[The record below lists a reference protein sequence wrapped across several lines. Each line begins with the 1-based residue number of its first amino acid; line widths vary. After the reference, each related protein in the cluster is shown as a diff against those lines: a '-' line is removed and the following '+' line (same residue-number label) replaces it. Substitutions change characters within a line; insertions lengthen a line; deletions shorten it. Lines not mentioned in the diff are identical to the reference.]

1 MNSRYLDGLNS
12 EIRKQARFIDSR
24 KEVIPLEKSV
34 LIQYCDMQAEIK
46 ELRRL
51 IKMTEER
58 LEKIEQEGAVSDV
71 VSGGMGGIQH
81 FTVEGFP
88 VPGYTKAKNLL
99 ISRKQRLK
107 MKEEELLELTN
118 QAEEY
123 IESIEKSEL
132 RIMFRLYYIEGLTW
146 AKVAA
151 RMNSLFPKRKVA
163 YTEEN
168 CRKRNFRF
176 FEENLKMSP
185 NVPSKCDKV

>member
-1 MNSRYLDGLNS
+1 M
-12 EIRKQARFIDSR
+12 
-24 KEVIPLEKSV
+24 EKSV

-51 IKMTEER
+51 IRMTEER

-81 FTVEGFP
+81 FVVEGFP
-88 VPGYTKAKNLL
+88 IPEHAKVKRLL
-99 ISRKQRLK
+99 ISRRERLK

-118 QAEEY
+118 KAEEY
-123 IESIEKSEL
+123 IESIEKSEF

-146 AKVAA
+146 AQTAL
-151 RMNSLFPKRKVA
+151 RMNSLFPKRKIA

-168 CRKRNFRF
+168 CQKRKDRF
-176 FEENLKMSP
+176 FKKTESLNS
-185 NVPSKCDKV
+185 

>member
-1 MNSRYLDGLNS
+1 MDGLNS
-12 EIRKQARFIDSR
+12 ETRKQARFIDSR

-51 IKMTEER
+51 IKMTEEKI
-58 LEKIEQEGAVSDV
+58 EKIEREGAVSDV

-81 FTVEGFP
+81 FTVTGFP
-88 VPGYTKAKNLL
+88 IPEHARMKQLL
-99 ISRKQRLK
+99 ISRRERLK
-107 MKEEELLELTN
+107 MKEAELLELTN

-146 AKVAA
+146 AQVAH
-151 RMNSLFPKRKVA
+151 RMNSLFPKRAKA
-163 YTEEN
+163 YNEKN
-168 CRKRNFRF
+168 CQKRNERF
-176 FEENLKMSP
+176 FQENL
-185 NVPSKCDKV
+185 

>member
-1 MNSRYLDGLNS
+1 
-12 EIRKQARFIDSR
+12 
-24 KEVIPLEKSV
+24 
-34 LIQYCDMQAEIK
+34 
-46 ELRRL
+46 
-51 IKMTEER
+51 MTEE
-58 LEKIEQEGAVSDV
+58 KIERIEREGAVSDV

-88 VPGYTKAKNLL
+88 IPGYTKAKNLL

-146 AKVAA
+146 AQVAM
-151 RMNSLFPKRKVA
+151 RMNSLFPKRKIA
-163 YTEEN
+163 YTEKN
-168 CRKRNFRF
+168 CQKRNERF
-176 FEENLKMSP
+176 FQENFKMSP
-185 NVPSKCDKV
+185 NVSSKCDKT

>member
-1 MNSRYLDGLNS
+1 MDGLNS

-51 IKMTEER
+51 IRMTEER

-81 FTVEGFP
+81 FTIEGFL
-88 VPGYTKAKNLL
+88 VPEHAKVKQLL
-99 ISRKQRLK
+99 ISRRQRLK
-107 MKEEELLELTN
+107 MKGDELLELTN
-118 QAEEY
+118 QIEEY

-146 AKVAA
+146 TQVAM
-151 RMNSLFPKRKVA
+151 RMNNLFPKRKIA

-168 CRKRNFRF
+168 CQKRKNRF
-176 FEENLKMSP
+176 F
-185 NVPSKCDKV
+185 SKT

>member
-1 MNSRYLDGLNS
+1 MDGLNS

-58 LEKIEQEGAVSDV
+58 LEKIEKEGAVSDV

-81 FTVEGFP
+81 FKVTGFP
-88 VPGYTKAKNLL
+88 TPEHAKVEQLL
-99 ISRKQRLK
+99 VSRRQRLK
-107 MKEEELLELTN
+107 MKETELLEITN

-146 AKVAA
+146 MQVAY
-151 RMNSLFPKRKVA
+151 RMNDLFPKRKVA

-185 NVPSKCDKV
+185 NVPIKSDRV

>member
-1 MNSRYLDGLNS
+1 M
-12 EIRKQARFIDSR
+12 
-24 KEVIPLEKSV
+24 IPLEKSV

-51 IKMTEER
+51 VRMTEER
-58 LEKIEQEGAVSDV
+58 LEKIEREGVVSDV

-88 VPGYTKAKNLL
+88 VPEHAKVKQLL
-99 ISRKQRLK
+99 ISRQQRLR
-107 MKEEELLELTN
+107 MKEEELLEITN

-146 AKVAA
+146 AQVAM
-151 RMNSLFPKRKVA
+151 RMNSLFPKRKIA
-163 YTEEN
+163 YTEKN
-168 CRKRNFRF
+168 CQKRNIRF
-176 FEENLKMSP
+176 FEENFKMSP
-185 NVPSKCDKV
+185 NVSSKCDKT

>member
-1 MNSRYLDGLNS
+1 
-12 EIRKQARFIDSR
+12 
-24 KEVIPLEKSV
+24 
-34 LIQYCDMQAEIK
+34 MQAEIK

-81 FTVEGFP
+81 FKITGFP
-88 VPGYTKAKNLL
+88 TTEHAKVKQLL
-99 ISRKQRLK
+99 VSRRQRLK
-107 MKEEELLELTN
+107 MKEAELLEITN
-118 QAEEY
+118 QAEKY

-146 AKVAA
+146 TQVAY
-151 RMNSLFPKRKVA
+151 RMNNLFPKRKVA

-176 FEENLKMSP
+176 FEEN
-185 NVPSKCDKV
+185 

>member
-1 MNSRYLDGLNS
+1 MDGLNS

-58 LEKIEQEGAVSDV
+58 LEKIEKEGAVSDV

-88 VPGYTKAKNLL
+88 IPGYTKAKNLL

-146 AKVAA
+146 TQVAY
-151 RMNSLFPKRKVA
+151 RMNDLFPKRKVT

-176 FEENLKMSP
+176 FEEN
-185 NVPSKCDKV
+185 

>member
-1 MNSRYLDGLNS
+1 
-12 EIRKQARFIDSR
+12 
-24 KEVIPLEKSV
+24 
-34 LIQYCDMQAEIK
+34 
-46 ELRRL
+46 
-51 IKMTEER
+51 MTEER
-58 LEKIEQEGAVSDV
+58 LEKIEKEGAVSDV

-81 FTVEGFP
+81 FKVTGFP
-88 VPGYTKAKNLL
+88 TPEYAKVEQLL
-99 ISRKQRLK
+99 VSRRQRLK
-107 MKEEELLELTN
+107 MKETELLEITN

-146 AKVAA
+146 MQVAY
-151 RMNSLFPKRKVA
+151 RMNDLFPKRKVA

-185 NVPSKCDKV
+185 NVPSEYDKV